1 MAREAS
7 LESERDP
14 HCGRSSHDRI
24 SFTVRDQSWDVA
36 WGSHEVFGTPAFWV
50 NRTAIECYEKRL
62 AATASDADIESVVVF
77 CLLGGSGIRAESARA
92 ARQVVLDLLAENPEA
107 TAGKIEERLAEPL
120 PGGLGSYRFPKQRS
134 EHIAESL
141 ARLRSEPPP
150 EDPLELKDYLKGLHG
165 VGPQKA
171 AWIVRNLTG
180 SAKVALV
187 GIWPV
192 RALTRAGI
200 FRPEWSPQRHYTR
213 YEKAFLQ
220 YAEHGNVQ
228 PGALDLCIWEKA
240 RCVDPSYYSLK

>member
-1 MAREAS
+1 MARKAW
-7 LESERDP
+7 LEPVHDP
-14 HCGRSSHDRI
+14 HCGRSSHDLI
-24 SFTVRDQSWDVA
+24 SFTAGDKSWDAA

-50 NRTAIECYEKRL
+50 NRTAIERYEERL
-62 AATASDADIESVVVF
+62 AKTASGADVESVVVF

-92 ARQVVLDLLAENPEA
+92 ARRVVLDLLAENSEA
-107 TAGKIEERLAEPL
+107 TAGEIEERLAEPL
-120 PGGLGSYRFPKQRS
+120 PGGLGRYRFPEQRS
-134 EHIAESL
+134 KYIATSL
-141 ARLRSEPPP
+141 AQLRSEPPP
-150 EDPLELKDYLKGLHG
+150 EDPLELKVYLKGLHG

-192 RALTRAGI
+192 RALTWAGI
-200 FRPEWSPQRHYTR
+200 FRPEWNPQRHYTK
-213 YEKAFLQ
+213 YEEAFLQ

-240 RCVDPSYYSLK
+240 RSIDPSYFSLY